1 MQDRK
6 APPEDSSRV
15 GPTSETWNSLP
26 WKKLEQHCFRIQKRI
41 YRASQRGNQRAV
53 HKLQKLLMK
62 SEAARL
68 LAVRRVTQ
76 ENQGKKT
83 AGVDGVKFVK
93 PKERL
98 LMAQLLH
105 PNHWKRGKPKPVRRV
120 WIPKPGKD
128 EQRPLGIPTLFERAR
143 QCLAKLAL
151 EPEWEA
157 HFESNSYGFRPGRS
171 CHDAIGAIF
180 NGIRFKPKFV
190 LDADLKACF
199 DNINQEA
206 LLAKLHTYSAM
217 RHALQGWLKA
227 GVLERGV
234 FTPTK
239 AGTPQGGTISPL
251 LANVALHG
259 MEEVIQ
265 NQRQRNHQEQPI
277 LIRYADDL
285 VVLHSDLERLKQ
297 AEEKLV
303 SWLAGMGLHMNPKKT
318 RITQTLTAYEG
329 QVGFDFLGFSIRQF
343 PVGKTHSGKNTYGKP
358 LGFKTIIRPSKEA
371 IKRHILTLNERGKH
385 LGSVPQWK
393 LIKELNPIIW
403 GWSNYYRTA
412 VSSDTYS
419 ACDRHVWFQLQS
431 WARRRHAKKN
441 RKWIDAKYW
450 KQVDGRETFCTPE
463 GAQLRLHR
471 DTAIQRH
478 EKVRGTASPY
488 DGNLLYWS
496 QRLKAHPLMHAR
508 KAKLLHKQQG
518 KCRWCQLLFRDGD
531 ILEIDH
537 LDQDHRNNALSNLM
551 ALHLHCHD
559 ERHAT
564 QLSTIMKSPPP
575 KKPQKHPKE
584 ALREDSSQ
592 EKGDT
597 EMAVKTKRT
606 GKREQEGI
614 SLQ

>member
-1 MQDRK
+1 MRDRK
-6 APPEDSSRV
+6 APPEK
-15 GPTSETWNSLP
+15 TSETWNRVP

-53 HKLQKLLMK
+53 QKLQKLLMK
-62 SEAARL
+62 SEAARM

-83 AGVDGVKFVK
+83 AGVDGVKSVK

-98 LMAQLLH
+98 HMAQQLH
-105 PNHWKRGKPKPVRRV
+105 PKYWKHSKSKPVRRV

-128 EQRPLGIPTLFERAR
+128 ERRPLGIPTMFERGR

-151 EPEWEA
+151 EPQWEA
-157 HFESNSYGFRPGRS
+157 CFEANSYGFRPGRS

-199 DNINQEA
+199 DNIKQEA
-206 LLAKLHTYSAM
+206 LLEKLHTYTAM
-217 RHALQGWLKA
+217 RHAIKGWLKA
-227 GVLERGV
+227 GVLENGV
-234 FTPTK
+234 FTPTE

-259 MEEVIQ
+259 MEEVVQ
-265 NQRQRNHQEQPI
+265 SKRNRKHQEQPI

-285 VVLHSDLERLKQ
+285 VLLHSDREKLKQ
-297 AEEKLV
+297 AEQKLIN
-303 SWLAGMGLHMNPKKT
+303 WLADMGLYMNPKKT
-318 RITQTLTAYEG
+318 RITHTLTPYEG
-329 QVGFDFLGFSIRQF
+329 KVGFDFLGFSVRQF
-343 PVGKTHSGKNTYGKP
+343 PVGKTHTGKNTVGKP

-371 IKRHILTLNERGKH
+371 IKRHILALNHRMKKMR
-385 LGSVPQWK
+385 SYPQWK
-393 LIKELNPIIW
+393 LIKELNPVIW
-403 GWSNYYRTA
+403 GWSNYYRA
-412 VSSDTYS
+412 VVSSDTFS

-431 WARRRHAKKN
+431 WARRRHSRKK
-441 RKWIDAKYW
+441 RSWIDAKYW
-450 KQVDGRETFCTPE
+450 KQVDGRDTFCTPL
-463 GAQLRLHR
+463 GAKLRLHR
-471 DTAIQRH
+471 DTMIQRH

-518 KCRWCQLLFRDGD
+518 KCRWCELHFRDED

-537 LDQDHRNNALSNLM
+537 IDQNHDNNTLSNLM
-551 ALHLHCHD
+551 LLHLHCHD
-559 ERHAT
+559 ERHSKLT
-564 QLSTIMKSPPP
+564 KTIIEKKVPSKQRRKSENTLP
-575 KKPQKHPKE
+575 
-584 ALREDSSQ
+584 DGYSQ
-592 EKGDT
+592 EEWDA
-597 EMAVKTKRT
+597 EMTVIKERLRKL
-606 GKREQEGI
+606 EQEGI
-614 SLQ
+614 SLK